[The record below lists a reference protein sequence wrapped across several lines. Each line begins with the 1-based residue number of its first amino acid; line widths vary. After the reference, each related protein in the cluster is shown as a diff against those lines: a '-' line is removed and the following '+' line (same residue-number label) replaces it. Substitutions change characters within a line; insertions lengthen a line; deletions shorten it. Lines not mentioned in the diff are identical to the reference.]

1 MIVCKVPNFEAKK
14 KFKKIQVLE
23 RNEQLVDLYI
33 LVGIIKKV
41 SGEELCGKSY
51 YSSAGKKKRARN
63 ISEN

>member
-1 MIVCKVPNFEAKK
+1 MIVCKVPNFEDKKEKK
-14 KFKKIQVLE
+14 KKKQVLE

-51 YSSAGKKKRARN
+51 YSSAGKKKTRQ
-63 ISEN
+63 EY